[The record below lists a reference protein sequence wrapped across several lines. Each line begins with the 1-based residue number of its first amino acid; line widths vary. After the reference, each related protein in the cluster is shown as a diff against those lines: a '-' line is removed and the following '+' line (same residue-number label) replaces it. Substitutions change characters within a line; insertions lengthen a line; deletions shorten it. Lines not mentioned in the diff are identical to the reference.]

1 MMKVICEKRGFL
13 VKMNRRKLVSN
24 ISMAMLLMGLIAFIF
39 MNKESKIKDFPVPM
53 SAIHINDEKEEDYK
67 YISVMPITKASGW
80 ENLAENGHTVT
91 FKKGE
96 RNVTVIYYPG
106 ELTYYLFEKKVNMG
120 DKIKM

>member
-24 ISMAMLLMGLIAFIF
+24 ISMAMLLVGLFALIYLD
-39 MNKESKIKDFPVPM
+39 KESKIKDFPVPM
-53 SAIHINDEKEEDYK
+53 SAIHISNNKEEDYK

-80 ENLAENGHTVT
+80 ENLGENGHTVS

-96 RNVTVIYYPG
+96 RKVTVLHYPG
-106 ELTYYLFEKKVNMG
+106 EITYYLFEKKMNKG
-120 DKIKM
+120 D

>member
-24 ISMAMLLMGLIAFIF
+24 ISTVVLLVGLFTLIYVD
-39 MNKESKIKDFPVPM
+39 KESKIEDFPVPM
-53 SAIHINDEKEEDYK
+53 SAIHINDDKEEEYK

-80 ENLAENGHTVT
+80 ENLGGNGHTVS

-96 RNVTVIYYPG
+96 RKVTVLHYPG
-106 ELTYYLFEKKVNMG
+106 EITYYLFEQKMNKR
-120 DKIKM
+120 DKLKL

>member
-24 ISMAMLLMGLIAFIF
+24 ISMAMLLVVLIAFIF
-39 MNKESKIKDFPVPM
+39 TDKESKIKGFPVPM
-53 SAIHINDEKEEDYK
+53 SAIHINDDKEEDYQ

-80 ENLAENGHTVT
+80 ESLGENGHTVT

-96 RNVTVIYYPG
+96 RNVTVIHYPG
-106 ELTYYLFEKKVNMG
+106 ELTFYLFEKKVNMG

>member
-24 ISMAMLLMGLIAFIF
+24 ISTVVLLVGLFTLIYLD
-39 MNKESKIKDFPVPM
+39 KESKIEDFPVPM
-53 SAIHINDEKEEDYK
+53 SAIHINDDKEEEYK

-80 ENLAENGHTVT
+80 ENLGENGHTVS

-96 RNVTVIYYPG
+96 RKVTVLHYPG
-106 ELTYYLFEKKVNMG
+106 EITYYLFEQKMNKR
-120 DKIKM
+120 DKLKL

>member
-24 ISMAMLLMGLIAFIF
+24 ISTAVLLVGLFTLIYLD
-39 MNKESKIKDFPVPM
+39 KESKIEDFPVPM
-53 SAIHINDEKEEDYK
+53 SAIHINDDKEEDYK

-80 ENLAENGHTVT
+80 ENLGENGHTVS

-96 RNVTVIYYPG
+96 RKVTVIHYPG
-106 ELTYYLFEKKVNMG
+106 ELTYYLFEQKVNKG
-120 DKIKM
+120 DKKKM

>member
-24 ISMAMLLMGLIAFIF
+24 ISTAVLLVGVFTLIYLD
-39 MNKESKIKDFPVPM
+39 KESKIEDFPVPI

-67 YISVMPITKASGW
+67 YISVVPITKASGW
-80 ENLAENGHTVT
+80 ENLGEKGHTVS

-96 RNVTVIYYPG
+96 RNVIVLHYPG
-106 ELTYYLFEKKVNMG
+106 EITYYLFEK
-120 DKIKM
+120 

>member
-13 VKMNRRKLVSN
+13 VKMNRRKLVSS
-24 ISMAMLLMGLIAFIF
+24 ISMVMLLVGLIAFIF

-53 SAIHINDEKEEDYK
+53 SAIHINDDKEEDYQ

-80 ENLAENGHTVT
+80 ENLGENGHTVS

-96 RNVTVIYYPG
+96 RKVAVVHYPG
-106 ELTYYLFEKKVNMG
+106 EITYYVFEKKMNKG
-120 DKIKM
+120 D

>member
-24 ISMAMLLMGLIAFIF
+24 ISTAVLLVGLFTLIYLD
-39 MNKESKIKDFPVPM
+39 KESKIEDFPVPI
-53 SAIHINDEKEEDYK
+53 SAIHINDEEDYK

-80 ENLAENGHTVT
+80 ENLGENGHTVS

-96 RNVTVIYYPG
+96 RNVTVLHYPG
-106 ELTYYLFEKKVNMG
+106 ELTYYLFEKKMNKG
-120 DKIKM
+120 D